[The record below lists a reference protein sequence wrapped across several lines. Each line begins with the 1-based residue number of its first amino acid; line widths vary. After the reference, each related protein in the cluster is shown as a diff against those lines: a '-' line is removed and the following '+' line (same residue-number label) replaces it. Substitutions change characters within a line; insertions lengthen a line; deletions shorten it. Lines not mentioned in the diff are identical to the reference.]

1 MRVLFILVIL
11 LSLALNVNAETEW
24 EKWLDG
30 IMLDGDYSEDTH
42 EELYENLLELQRNGI
57 NVNSATRE
65 ELLALPFLSEQQV
78 MDILEYIHFHGA
90 LKSINELMSIESID
104 YSTRQLL
111 QEFLY
116 AEVKSKK
123 GFPSLNNIMT

>member
-65 ELLALPFLSEQQV
+65 ELLALPFLSEQQIGRAHV
-78 MDILEYIHFHGA
+78 
-90 LKSINELMSIESID
+90 
-104 YSTRQLL
+104 
-111 QEFLY
+111 
-116 AEVKSKK
+116 
-123 GFPSLNNIMT
+123 